1 MNNNFIFSCFF
12 VMLLL
17 LLCFCF
23 SPIYAS
29 SENDSSSIDY
39 TDYNQ
44 ISEVNNVNM
53 DSNHINDYSPNYHNL
68 NKRFT
73 SLELDKCVNYSK
85 LDDNKHSENMI
96 Q

>member
-17 LLCFCF
+17 LLLCFCF
-23 SPIYAS
+23 SPIYAY

-44 ISEVNNVNM
+44 ISEVNNE
-53 DSNHINDYSPNYHNL
+53 YG
-68 NKRFT
+68 F
-73 SLELDKCVNYSK
+73 
-85 LDDNKHSENMI
+85 
-96 Q
+96 